1 MIRAG
6 TGKLRVVDGAIHS
19 MFKALHLASSPMT
32 KFAFFLLVGLAA
44 PVSVVAQHHSDQ
56 RSAFEARRMGRGM
69 PVREIERRVVPTM
82 AGAQYIGFDYDP
94 GTAVYTLK
102 FLRNGK
108 VIWVDVDGRTG
119 VVLGR
124 TDR

>member
-1 MIRAG
+1 
-6 TGKLRVVDGAIHS
+6 
-19 MFKALHLASSPMT
+19 MFKALQLVPILMT
-32 KFAFFLLVGLAA
+32 KFAFLLLAGLTVSA
-44 PVSVVAQHHSDQ
+44 PGIAQHHSDQ